1 MKVRS
6 VIAYKNYFFDF
17 LIHQRPKVKEKIY
30 WTIKVFEEI
39 KVIPTEYLKH
49 IEGTNGLYEMRIQ
62 LGSDAF
68 RIFCFFDNGNCVIL
82 GNGFQK
88 KTQRTPLQEIE
99 RALQIKKEYENEK

>member
-17 LIHQRPKVKEKIY
+17 LSHQRPKVKEKIY

-49 IEGTNGLYEMRIQ
+49 IEGTN
-62 LGSDAF
+62 
-68 RIFCFFDNGNCVIL
+68 
-82 GNGFQK
+82 
-88 KTQRTPLQEIE
+88 
-99 RALQIKKEYENEK
+99 

>member
-6 VIAYKNYFFDF
+6 VIAYRNYFFDF
-17 LIHQRPKVKEKIY
+17 LSIQRPKVKEKIF
-30 WTIKVFEEI
+30 WTIKVFEELN
-39 KVIPTEYLKH
+39 VIPIEYLKH

-68 RIFCFFDNGNCVIL
+68 RIFCFFDHGNCVIL

-88 KTQRTPLQEIE
+88 KTQKTPTQEIE
-99 RALQIKKEYENEK
+99 RALKIIKEYENEK

>member
-17 LIHQRPKVKEKIY
+17 LTHQRPKVKEKIY

-68 RIFCFFDNGNCVIL
+68 RIFCFFDNGNCVVL

>member
-17 LIHQRPKVKEKIY
+17 ICHQRPKVKEKIY
-30 WTIKVFEEI
+30 WTIKVFEEL
-39 KVIPTEYLKH
+39 KVIPIEYLKH

-88 KTQRTPLQEIE
+88 KTQRTPKQEIE

>member
-17 LIHQRPKVKEKIY
+17 LSYQRPKVKEKIY

-99 RALQIKKEYENEK
+99 RALQIIKEYENEK

>member
-17 LIHQRPKVKEKIY
+17 LSYQRPKVKEKIY

-39 KVIPTEYLKH
+39 KVISTEYLKH

>member
-6 VIAYKNYFFDF
+6 VIAYKDYFLDF
-17 LIHQRPKVKEKIY
+17 LFHQRPKVKEKIY
-30 WTIKVFEEI
+30 WTIKVFEEL
-39 KVIPTEYLKH
+39 KVIPIEYLKH

-88 KTQRTPLQEIE
+88 KTQKTPIHEIE
-99 RALQIKKEYENEK
+99 KALKIKKEYENEK

>member
-17 LIHQRPKVKEKIY
+17 LSYQRPKVKEKIY

-99 RALQIKKEYENEK
+99 RAPQIKKEYENEK

>member
-1 MKVRS
+1 
-6 VIAYKNYFFDF
+6 
-17 LIHQRPKVKEKIY
+17 
-30 WTIKVFEEI
+30 
-39 KVIPTEYLKH
+39 
-49 IEGTNGLYEMRIQ
+49 MRIQ

>member
-17 LIHQRPKVKEKIY
+17 PTHQRPKVKEKIY
-30 WTIKVFEEI
+30 WTIKVFEEL
-39 KVIPTEYLKH
+39 KVIPVEYLKH

-68 RIFCFFDNGNCVIL
+68 RIFCFFENGNCVIL

-88 KTQRTPLQEIE
+88 KTQRTPKQEIE